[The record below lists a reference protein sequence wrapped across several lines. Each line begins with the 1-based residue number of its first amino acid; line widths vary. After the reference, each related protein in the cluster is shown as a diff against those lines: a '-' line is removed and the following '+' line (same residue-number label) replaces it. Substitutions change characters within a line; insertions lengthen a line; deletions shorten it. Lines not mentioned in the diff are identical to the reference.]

1 MHLSVIVPIYNKA
14 EYIEPCL
21 ESILEQDLESFE
33 VIAVDDGSTDD
44 SGKVCDEMA
53 RLYPNLKVMHVP
65 NGGVTAA
72 RRIGV
77 EHAKGEYVTFVDA
90 DDLMKPQALSVLLD
104 AIRETGADEVVATY
118 DTHYGEHITTKIVG
132 TIDAEWMIRQLM
144 ASTARFCVLWAVIF
158 RRDKIIDCLYA
169 PRVIRSGE
177 DILMQILFLLKRPK
191 VVFIPDSVYV
201 YTVGLP
207 NDRQMTLQ
215 EQVAYDDIL
224 RKAMS
229 SRWDE
234 FSECFTLRR
243 IKMYENFI
251 YNRMFH
257 LLFPYY
263 SDLRKSLTKGIP
275 LADRIAVLLPPRI
288 AYFPISFRKKRFI

>member
-53 RLYPNLKVMHVP
+53 RLYPNLKVMHVL

-144 ASTARFCVLWAVIF
+144 ASTAKFCVLWAVIF

-251 YNRMFH
+251 FNRMFH
-257 LLFPYY
+257 ILFPYY
-263 SDLRKSLTKGIP
+263 SDLRKSLTRKIP
-275 LADRIAVLLPPRI
+275 FADRLAVILPPRI
-288 AYFPISFRKKRFI
+288 AYLPIKLRKSGLI

>member
-14 EYIEPCL
+14 EYIAPCL

-53 RLYPNLKVMHVP
+53 RLYPNLKVMHVL

-77 EHAKGEYVTFVDA
+77 EPAKGEYVTFVDA

-144 ASTARFCVLWAVIF
+144 ASTAKFCVLWAVIF

-257 LLFPYY
+257 VLFPYY

>member
-118 DTHYGEHITTKIVG
+118 DTHYGEHITTKMVG
-132 TIDAEWMIRQLM
+132 TIDSEWMIRQLM
-144 ASTARFCVLWAVIF
+144 ASTAKFCVLWAVIF

-207 NDRQMTLQ
+207 NDRQMSLQ

-257 LLFPYY
+257 ILFPYY

-275 LADRIAVLLPPRI
+275 LADRIAELLPPRI

>member
-53 RLYPNLKVMHVP
+53 RLYPNLKVMHVLS
-65 NGGVTAA
+65 GGVTAA

-144 ASTARFCVLWAVIF
+144 ASTAKFCVLWAVIF

-257 LLFPYY
+257 VLFPYY

>member
-132 TIDAEWMIRQLM
+132 TIDSEWMIRQLM
-144 ASTARFCVLWAVIF
+144 ASTAKFCVLWAVIF

-215 EQVAYDDIL
+215 EQVAYHDIL

-229 SRWDE
+229 IRWDE

-257 LLFPYY
+257 VLFPYY

>member
-144 ASTARFCVLWAVIF
+144 ASTAKFCVLWAVIF

-257 LLFPYY
+257 VLFPYY
-263 SDLRKSLTKGIP
+263 SDLRKSLTK
-275 LADRIAVLLPPRI
+275 
-288 AYFPISFRKKRFI
+288 

>member
-144 ASTARFCVLWAVIF
+144 ASTAKFCVLWAVIF

-251 YNRMFH
+251 YNRSLH
-257 LLFPYY
+257 VLFPYY

>member
-33 VIAVDDGSTDD
+33 VIAVDVGSTDG

-144 ASTARFCVLWAVIF
+144 ASTAKFCVLWAVIF

-257 LLFPYY
+257 VLFPYY

>member
-144 ASTARFCVLWAVIF
+144 ASTAKW
-158 RRDKIIDCLYA
+158 
-169 PRVIRSGE
+169 P
-177 DILMQILFLLKRPK
+177 
-191 VVFIPDSVYV
+191 
-201 YTVGLP
+201 T
-207 NDRQMTLQ
+207 
-215 EQVAYDDIL
+215 
-224 RKAMS
+224 
-229 SRWDE
+229 
-234 FSECFTLRR
+234 
-243 IKMYENFI
+243 
-251 YNRMFH
+251 
-257 LLFPYY
+257 
-263 SDLRKSLTKGIP
+263 
-275 LADRIAVLLPPRI
+275 
-288 AYFPISFRKKRFI
+288 

>member
-1 MHLSVIVPIYNKA
+1 MLLSVIVPIYNKV

-21 ESILEQDLESFE
+21 ESILEQDVESFE

-44 SGKVCDEMA
+44 SGRVCDEMA
-53 RLYPNLKVMHVP
+53 RWYPNLRVLHVP

-77 EHAKGEYVTFVDA
+77 EHATGEYVTFVDA
-90 DDLMKPQALSVLLD
+90 DDIMKPQGLSVLLD
-104 AIRETGADEVVATY
+104 AICKTGADEVVATY
-118 DTHYGEHITTKIVG
+118 DTHEGEHITTKIVG
-132 TIDAEWMIRQLM
+132 MVEPEWMIRQLM

-158 RRDKIIDCLYA
+158 RRDKIKDCLYA

-224 RKAMS
+224 RQAMS

-251 YNRMFH
+251 CNRMFH
-257 LLFPYY
+257 ILFPYY